1 MGAVNKFEPLK
12 NENIKITYLNLII
25 LIIIISAP
33 VNALFLNVFKLSA
46 VGYILILLPF
56 ILGGILAG
64 LILDKNKRIV
74 GGLLVS
80 AMASAVSLS
89 IYGVI
94 NQIFAGSLGVAG
106 YALYY
111 ILMIPI
117 FLIIGGLMGFIG
129 SVIVLA
135 GDKINKRVY

>member
-1 MGAVNKFEPLK
+1 
-12 NENIKITYLNLII
+12 
-25 LIIIISAP
+25 
-33 VNALFLNVFKLSA
+33 
-46 VGYILILLPF
+46 
-56 ILGGILAG
+56 

-80 AMASAVSLS
+80 AVAAAVSLS

-94 NQIFAGSLGVAG
+94 NQIIAGSPYEIG
-106 YALYY
+106 YAFYY
-111 ILMIPI
+111 ILMIPV

-135 GDKINKRVY
+135 GDKINKRVN

>member
-94 NQIFAGSLGVAG
+94 NQIIAGSPGEVG

-135 GDKINKRVY
+135 GDKINKRVN

>member
-64 LILDKNKRIV
+64 LILNKNKRIV

-80 AMASAVSLS
+80 AMASVVSLS

-94 NQIFAGSLGVAG
+94 NQIIAGSPYEVG
-106 YALYY
+106 YVFYY
-111 ILMIPI
+111 ILLTPV
-117 FLIIGGLMGFIG
+117 FLIVGGIMGLFG
-129 SVIVLA
+129 SILISA
-135 GDKINKRVY
+135 FEKIANRNK